1 MPQIA
6 QQDYLRI
13 KPVNGLTVVTD
24 AAALEQM
31 RKAVE
36 SGTIWDCIVE
46 NLTGGEDE
54 SNYGKVIGY
63 ISPNE
68 FGLATVSVFDPQND
82 EVQVVSLYYST
93 TQYEGLAAIQAGLR
107 AGGYDISEVPILSV
121 DVGLLREGDGGT
133 LVSVDGHSLIPN
145 VDSARIVSLSI
156 GEKINPA
163 EESFTN
169 ITWEDAQ
176 KLIGLPIVQ

>member
-24 AAALEQM
+24 AAALGQM

-54 SNYGKVIGY
+54 PNYGKVIGY

-82 EVQVVSLYYST
+82 EAQVVSLYYSI

-107 AGGYDISEVPILSV
+107 AEGYDISEVPKLSY
-121 DVGLLREGDGGT
+121 DAGLREADGGT
-133 LVSVDGHSLIPN
+133 LVSVDRHYLIPGI
-145 VDSARIVSLSI
+145 DSGRIVSLSI
-156 GEKINPA
+156 GEEIHS
-163 EESFTN
+163 EYEITN

-176 KLIGLPIVQ
+176 KLIGLPITQ